1 MSRPAPCQGPLV
13 RGQGGV
19 TTVRDD
25 RHGGA
30 LTTVARPRVQVTVM
44 VMVMVMMEVTPIP
57 RVLDIELTGLGVPE
71 LTGAGEGVGV
81 GGAGVAVTMGVTRGQ
96 REHSLVITRAL
107 DIDLVTR
114 QVILLLDRLLGLL
127 VPPLRDEGGHLHM
140 HRVQLGDARVNVHV
154 P

>member
-1 MSRPAPCQGPLV
+1 MSCPAPCQGPLV

-19 TTVRDD
+19 GDD

-30 LTTVARPRVQVTVM
+30 LTTVARPRVQAGVTVM
-44 VMVMVMMEVTPIP
+44 VMMMVMMVVTPIP
-57 RVLDIELTGLGVPE
+57 RVLDIELTLGVPE
-71 LTGAGEGVGV
+71 LARAGEGVGV
-81 GGAGVAVTMGVTRGQ
+81 GGAGVAVTIVVPRGQ

-114 QVILLLDRLLGLL
+114 QILLLLDRLLGLL

>member
-13 RGQGGV
+13 RGQPAPRGV
-19 TTVRDD
+19 GDD

-44 VMVMVMMEVTPIP
+44 VMMMVMMMVTPVP
-57 RVLDIELTGLGVPE
+57 RVLDIELTSLGVPE
-71 LTGAGEGVGV
+71 LAGAGEGVGV
-81 GGAGVAVTMGVTRGQ
+81 GGAGVTVTTVVTRGQ
-96 REHSLVITRAL
+96 REHRLVITRAL

-114 QVILLLDRLLGLL
+114 QILLLLDGLLGLL

-140 HRVQLGDARVNVHV
+140 HRVQ
-154 P
+154 